1 MPKLKNRQSEVADQI
16 IQQYVRNSQG
26 VDSVGL
32 PNKKYISQRPQYTE
46 DNAEDYADDAD
57 DDFSQIQDYSD
68 NDKDYSSPT
77 DQSAGANSD
86 LQNAEQQ
93 GSANHAQ
100 SNDAQDGRD
109 SDGASRAQRQ
119 TSRQENAVNYRGGNA
134 KGKASGGIKG
144 AISRKVGMWILGAC
158 AAAIIGLGAGG
169 ATSASLLLQSIVQRI
184 DNSILNVGDWAS
196 DWHSRKV
203 LKGALKS
210 MQGCKSS
217 VFKACDR
224 FKPMSE
230 RQQKKFK
237 QNGWK
242 MYDSNGQ
249 QIAADKISGKQQVAY
264 LEPPDDIEL
273 PEKVKTAGGKE
284 LSLKDINGKKVLDAD
299 TIIGAMDDS
308 ASLRKGMTGVYN
320 PRFGSFSDGKFMK
333 FMKKFRLK
341 KHSSVDADTPKEMDE
356 QLKKTVDDD
365 NNKTQDASNNKVVEC
380 SGSSGNY
387 CIEGSDEPIKD
398 KDGKVIT
405 DKANAEKVVVD
416 GDSAFNAK
424 KKVDPSDDL
433 EATKNHISDKGLA
446 NKLSSWFSAGG
457 DVSTYYC
464 SLYNG
469 ARGVSTAIKMYK
481 SRKMIAFAFQFLTTA
496 SAIMAGKATAEQVQ
510 YLGNKLTTVTKYDNT
525 NAIAQGS
532 GMDAA
537 NMKYALYQE
546 KGDPTES
553 SMDFKASLT
562 QDDPIGLFI
571 TVMKGAVSFV
581 PGLNGDPGVFCDKWM
596 SSTVQTG
603 LLVTGIASTAW
614 SFVPGA
620 GWTTDLMK
628 VVGELATG
636 KLKTDLVGKLGRQLV
651 KAAWNGIKNSK
662 TLLGMAAGLGADM
675 AFDRISE
682 IIPTMI
688 TNAMVG
694 GITDGLVGE
703 RAGDALATG
712 YDEMFSKSYK
722 NRGGAPL
729 STNDAKAYKVK
740 IEERALAYAEQE
752 RVGAKWYDIYNP
764 YTALGSVTSELAINM
779 SGALN
784 SPSMFIK
791 KVANVVNRGYASI
804 KNPLTAK
811 AEDATFY
818 QCADPD
824 YSSLGLACDNNGT
837 LVYGQTKTYNLEE
850 LIPELYS
857 KDLIDE
863 EGNLKGNFLTF
874 EKECIESDYAPGT
887 YRSSDKT
894 IAGSRGENC
903 INGATWPIGSGDNTI
918 DVSKLYD
925 YYQDLRSQEAMDN
938 EPNSNGDSGSD
949 SSSDISTA
957 GSQDPTIY
965 QDKFLSEHPNGC
977 SVGYCTSSNG
987 CTTISAWF
995 ISEHT
1000 SLNYGH
1006 GNGNQV
1012 VDQLVAANPDKNLQI
1027 TNRPTKVPAIF
1038 SSNPPDM
1045 NAAGADYGHTGLVT
1059 AINEDGT
1066 IQTLEAGAS
1075 MAGKVHTQTFTHKP
1089 SEYSSATKF
1098 VYVGDYLK

>member
-1 MPKLKNRQSEVADQI
+1 MPKLKNRRSEVADQI

-32 PNKKYISQRPQYTE
+32 PNKKYISQRPQYAE
-46 DNAEDYADDAD
+46 DNIEDYADDAD

-93 GSANHAQ
+93 GSTNQAQ

-109 SDGASRAQRQ
+109 NDGASRAQRQ

-134 KGKASGGIKG
+134 KSKAGGGIKG
-144 AISRKVGMWILGAC
+144 AISRKVGTWILCAC
-158 AAAIIGLGAGG
+158 ATAIIGLGAGG

-196 DWHSRKV
+196 DWHSRRV
-203 LKGALKS
+203 LKSALKS
-210 MQGCKSS
+210 MRGCKSS

-273 PEKVKTAGGKE
+273 PEKVKAAGGKE
-284 LSLKDINGKKVLDAD
+284 LSLKDLNGKKVLGAD
-299 TIIGAMDDS
+299 TIIGAMDNS

-320 PRFGSFSDGKFMK
+320 PRFGSFSDSRFMK

-365 NNKTQDASNNKVVEC
+365 NNKAQDASNDKVVEC
-380 SGSSGNY
+380 SGSKGKY
-387 CIEGSDEPIKD
+387 CIEGSDEPIID
-398 KDGKVIT
+398 KDGKEIT
-405 DKANAEKVVVD
+405 NKGDAEKIVKD
-416 GDSAFNAK
+416 GNDAFNAK
-424 KKVDPSDDL
+424 KKTNPSDDL

-446 NKLSSWFSAGG
+446 NKVSKWFSVG
-457 DVSTYYC
+457 DAATYYC

-469 ARGVSTAIKMYK
+469 ARGVSTAIKMFK
-481 SRKMIAFAFQFLTTA
+481 SLKMVAFAWQFLTTA

-510 YLGNKLTTVTKYDNT
+510 YLADKLTTVTKYDNT

-546 KGDPTES
+546 KSDPTES

-571 TVMKGAVSFV
+571 TVMKGAVALV
-581 PGLNGDPGVFCDKWM
+581 PGLNGDPGLFCDKWM
-596 SSTVQTG
+596 SSSVQTG
-603 LLVTGIASTAW
+603 LLITGIAMTAW

-620 GWTTDLMK
+620 GWTTNLMK
-628 VVGELATG
+628 KAVETMTEEGLKRTLVKNLG
-636 KLKTDLVGKLGRQLV
+636 KQLV
-651 KAAWNGIKNSK
+651 KAAWNGIKKNSK
-662 TLLGMAAGLGADM
+662 TLLGMAAGLGVDM
-675 AFDRISE
+675 AVDRITE

-712 YDEMFSKSYK
+712 YDEMFSKSFK

-824 YSSLGLACDNNGT
+824 YTSLGLACDNNGT
-837 LVYGQTKTYNLEE
+837 LVYGQTKTYDLEE

-863 EGNLKGNFLTF
+863 EGNPKGNFLTF
-874 EKECIESDYAPGT
+874 EKECIESDYTPGT
-887 YRSSDKT
+887 YRSSDKS

-903 INGATWPIGSGDNTI
+903 INGATWPIGSGGNTI

-925 YYQDLRSQEAMDN
+925 YYQDLQSQNAMDN
-938 EPNSNGDSGSD
+938 EPNGDGDSD
-949 SSSDISTA
+949 SSADISTA
-957 GSQDPTIY
+957 GSQDPTVY

-977 SVGYCTSSNG
+977 SVGYCTNYNG

-1000 SLNYGH
+1000 SLKYGH

-1027 TNRPTKVPAIF
+1027 TNKPTKVPAIF
-1038 SSNPPDM
+1038 SSNPPGM
-1045 NAAGADYGHTGLVT
+1045 NAADAVNGHTGLVT

-1066 IQTLEAGAS
+1066 IQTLEAGTK
-1075 MAGKVHTQTFTHKP
+1075 MAGKMHTQTFTHKP
-1089 SEYSSATKF
+1089 SDYATAAKF